1 VATVLAAIGL
11 LAYFYVSLA
20 VIAKTASGAPLA
32 APSMD
37 IGGLSGLTEWG
48 PAAILI
54 ALAIPF
60 AGFEIPTTANDRLA
74 SVRRPLGIAIALVAV
89 CATTAWV
96 ASNMATAGD
105 FRYEAV
111 DLPIIVSDTFGE
123 SASMWLLVATIA
135 LTVAAI
141 LVLVWGATRVIRP
154 ASGTSAVPLVVTAV
168 VTGVLALPLS
178 IGWGDAEKLRGVA
191 GLLLLVVY
199 VAAAHANSR
208 LDDSNTPAWAL
219 FALMGIVLA
228 VVVFLRVASEGW
240 WPIGIAALIV
250 AAAAAWTVATP
261 YVSRENRKA

>member
-1 VATVLAAIGL
+1 
-11 LAYFYVSLA
+11 
-20 VIAKTASGAPLA
+20 
-32 APSMD
+32 
-37 IGGLSGLTEWG
+37 
-48 PAAILI
+48 
-54 ALAIPF
+54 
-60 AGFEIPTTANDRLA
+60 
-74 SVRRPLGIAIALVAV
+74 V